1 MAGFPRRARPWWMAA
16 MAGLVVAAAT
26 AAPPAAAAQAVS
38 AAAQQP
44 GLATQQAGLWVTNGP
59 VRASLLVGS
68 TLFIGGDFTYE
79 GPATGH
85 AVALDPSS
93 GAARAPFP
101 RIGGTVTA
109 IVSDGAGGW
118 FAGGTLT
125 TAGGLSLGDLVH
137 IRSDG
142 SVDPSFA
149 PRPGPDPTA
158 PRIVTALAL
167 ANGVLYVGGTFTTIG
182 GQPRAAVAALDPVTG
197 AVQAWNPALGFDPN
211 FGPPEVEALA
221 AGGGVVYIGGR
232 FVSAGGASDVALG
245 GFDAATGRLVWN
257 PRTGWPGG
265 TLAEAL
271 AVSSDTVYAGAGLA
285 GTQVTSQVDA
295 FRAADASLRWQTSD
309 VASTL
314 ALAGGRLYAN
324 GSSFASSSSLY
335 ALDPG
340 TGAPIAW
347 DPHVTGT
354 HALTALGGTLYAGGS
369 FTTVSGAQRGD
380 LAAFD
385 AATGALL
392 GWNPNGD
399 GDVQAL
405 ANDGQSVVAGGQLN
419 SVGGVNHSYLAA
431 IDTATGK
438 ATGLDLGLDG
448 SVTAI
453 ASGGQTLF
461 IAGGFAHVQGQFRDF
476 LAEFNPGAGQVTSW
490 QPQGEFADNTPEAL
504 AVSTG
509 TVYVGGEF
517 SSYITPRGTVSRR
530 ALAAF
535 SRGTGK
541 LTSWNPSAD
550 GPVFTLA
557 LAGGLVYAGGLFEH
571 IGFTPR
577 NGVAAITAQ
586 GRATS
591 WNANVNL
598 TGQVNALQV
607 AGNTVYLGGS
617 FDTVAGQPR
626 VDLAAV
632 TTSSGALLPWAPNT
646 TAPFGT
652 VQTLAAGGNTVYVG
666 GNFLQLQGHIGLAAF
681 TADTGTL
688 TPFRADINPG
698 GEIATLAVAPDGT
711 LYAGGGFTDIAGS
724 DHDNLAAITP

>member
-1 MAGFPRRARPWWMAA
+1 MAA
-16 MAGLVVAAAT
+16 MAGLVLTAAT
-26 AAPPAAAAQAVS
+26 AAAPPTAAQAVS
-38 AAAQQP
+38 AATQQP
-44 GLATQQAGLWVTNGP
+44 GLATQQPGLWVTNGP

-93 GAARAPFP
+93 GAARTPFP

-109 IVSDGAGGW
+109 IAPDGSGGW
-118 FAGGTLT
+118 FVGGTLT
-125 TAGGLSLGDLVH
+125 TAGGLGLGDLVH

-158 PRIVTALAL
+158 PRIVTALAF
-167 ANGVLYVGGTFTTIG
+167 ANGVLYVGGEFTTIA
-182 GQPRAAVAALDPVTG
+182 GQPRVAVAALDPVTG
-197 AVQAWNPALGFDPN
+197 AAEAWNPALGFDPN

-221 AGGGVVYIGGR
+221 VGGGVVYIGGR
-232 FVSAGGASDVALG
+232 FVSAGGTSDVALG
-245 GFDAATGRLVWN
+245 GFDSATAQLVWN
-257 PRTGWPGG
+257 PQTGWPGG
-265 TLAEAL
+265 TLVDAL
-271 AVSSDTVYAGAGLA
+271 AVSSDTVYAGAGLS
-285 GTQVTSQVDA
+285 GTQVASQTDA

-309 VASTL
+309 IANTL
-314 ALAGGRLYAN
+314 VLAGGRLYAN

-335 ALDPG
+335 ALDPD

-347 DPHVTGT
+347 DPQVTGT

-369 FTTVSGAQRGD
+369 FDSVSGAQRGD

-385 AATGALL
+385 AASGALL

-399 GDVQAL
+399 GDVGVL
-405 ANDGQSVVAGGQLN
+405 ANDGHTVVAGGQLN
-419 SVGGVNHSYLAA
+419 SVGGVNHRYLAA
-431 IDTATGK
+431 IDTTTGE

-461 IAGGFAHVQGQFRDF
+461 IVGGFGHVQGQFRDF
-476 LAEFNPGAGQVTSW
+476 LAEFNPATGLVTSW

-504 AVSTG
+504 AVNAG

-517 SSYITPRGTVSRR
+517 SRFITSRGTVIRR

-535 SRGTGK
+535 ARKTGK

-557 LAGGLVYAGGLFEH
+557 LAGGLIYAGGLFEH
-571 IGFTPR
+571 IGLTPR
-577 NGVAAITAQ
+577 NGIAAITAQ
-586 GRATS
+586 GAATS
-591 WNANVNL
+591 WNANVDL
-598 TGQVNALQV
+598 TGQVNALQIV
-607 AGNTVYLGGS
+607 GPTVYFGGS
-617 FDTVAGQPR
+617 FDTVAGQSR

-632 TTSSGALLPWAPNT
+632 TTSTGALLPWAPNT
-646 TAPFGT
+646 SPPFGT
-652 VQTLAAGGNTVYVG
+652 VQTLIAGGNTAYAG
-666 GNFLQLQGHIGLAAF
+666 GNFLNLQGHTGLAAF
-681 TADTGTL
+681 TADTGIL

-698 GEIATLAVAPDGT
+698 GEIATLAITSDGT
-711 LYAGGGFTDIAGS
+711 LYVGGGFTDIAGS

>member
-1 MAGFPRRARPWWMAA
+1 MT
-16 MAGLVVAAAT
+16 GLVVAAAT
-26 AAPPAAAAQAVS
+26 AALLASPATQTAS
-38 AAAQQP
+38 AATQQP
-44 GLATQQAGLWVTNGP
+44 GFWVTNGP

-93 GAARAPFP
+93 GAARTPFP

-109 IVSDGAGGW
+109 IVFDGSGGW
-118 FAGGTLT
+118 FVGGTLT

-149 PRPGPDPTA
+149 PRPGPDTTA
-158 PRIVTALAL
+158 PQTVTALAF
-167 ANGVLYVGGTFTTIG
+167 ANGVLYVGGRFSTIA
-182 GQPRAAVAALDPVTG
+182 GQPRAGVAALNPVTG
-197 AVQAWNPALGFDPN
+197 AAEAWNPALGFDPN
-211 FGPPEVEALA
+211 FGPPEVDALTVS
-221 AGGGVVYIGGR
+221 GGVVYIGGR
-232 FVSAGGASDVALG
+232 FLSAGGVSDVALG
-245 GFDAATGRLVWN
+245 GFDASTGRLVWH
-257 PRTGWPGG
+257 PQQGWPGG
-265 TLAEAL
+265 TLVDAL
-271 AVSSDTVYAGAGLA
+271 AASSDTVYAGVGIS
-285 GTQVTSQVDA
+285 GVQVTVQVDA
-295 FRAADASLRWQTSD
+295 FRVADASLRWQTS
-309 VASTL
+309 ANANTL
-314 ALAGGRLYAN
+314 VLADGRLYAN
-324 GSSFASSSSLY
+324 GGSPASSSSLY
-335 ALDPG
+335 ALDPS

-347 DPHVTGT
+347 DPQVTGT
-354 HALTALGGTLYAGGS
+354 HALTALGGTLYVGGS
-369 FTTVSGAQRGD
+369 FSSASGAQRGD

-385 AATGALL
+385 AASGALL

-405 ANDGQSVVAGGQLN
+405 ANDGHTVVAGGQLN
-419 SVGGVNHSYLAA
+419 SVGGVNHQYLAA
-431 IDTATGK
+431 IDTTTGK
-438 ATGLDLGLDG
+438 ATSLDLGLDG

-453 ASGGQTLF
+453 ASGGQTLY

-476 LAEFNPGAGQVTSW
+476 LAEFNPATGQVTSW
-490 QPQGEFADNTPEAL
+490 QPQAEFADNTPEAL
-504 AVSTG
+504 AVSTS

-517 SSYITPRGTVSRR
+517 NQLITSRGSVSRR
-530 ALAAF
+530 GLAAF
-535 SRGTGK
+535 ARNTGK

-550 GPVFTLA
+550 GPVFTLG
-557 LAGGLVYAGGLFEH
+557 LAGGLIYAGGLFEH

-598 TGQVNALQV
+598 TGQVNALQI

-617 FDTVAGQPR
+617 FDTLAGQSR
-626 VDLAAV
+626 TDLAAV

-646 TAPFGT
+646 TPPFGT
-652 VQTLAAGGNTVYVG
+652 VQTLLASGNTVYAG
-666 GNFLQLQGHIGLAAF
+666 GNFLQLQGHTGLAAF
-681 TADTGTL
+681 TAGTGTL

-698 GEIATLAVAPDGT
+698 GEVATLATAPSGT

-724 DHDNLAAITP
+724 NHDNLAAITP

>member
-1 MAGFPRRARPWWMAA
+1 MT
-16 MAGLVVAAAT
+16 GLVVAAAT
-26 AAPPAAAAQAVS
+26 AAPLASPATQTAS

-44 GLATQQAGLWVTNGP
+44 GLWVTNGP

-85 AVALDPSS
+85 AVALDPAS
-93 GAARAPFP
+93 GAARTPFP

-109 IVSDGAGGW
+109 IVSDGSGGW
-118 FAGGTLT
+118 FVGGTLT
-125 TAGGLSLGDLVH
+125 TAGGLNLGDLVH

-149 PRPGPDPTA
+149 PRPGPDPTM
-158 PRIVTALAL
+158 PGIVSALAL
-167 ANGVLYVGGTFTTIG
+167 SNGVLYAGGRFTTIG
-182 GQPRAAVAALDPVTG
+182 GQPRTAVAALNPVTG
-197 AVQAWNPALGFDPN
+197 AAEAWNPALGIDPN
-211 FGPPEVEALA
+211 FGPAEVDTLA
-221 AGGGVVYIGGR
+221 VSGGVVYIGGR
-232 FVSAGGASDVALG
+232 FTSAGGTGDVAIG
-245 GFDAATGRLVWN
+245 GFDAVTGQLVWN

-271 AVSSDTVYAGAGLA
+271 AVSADTVYVGAGLS

-295 FRAADASLRWQTSD
+295 FRTADASLRWQTSAL
-309 VASTL
+309 ASSL
-314 ALAGGRLYAN
+314 VLAGGRLYAN
-324 GSSFASSSSLY
+324 GGSLVSSSSLY
-335 ALDPG
+335 ALDPS

-347 DPHVTGT
+347 DPQVTGT
-354 HALTALGGTLYAGGS
+354 HSLTALGGTLYVGGS
-369 FTTVSGAQRGD
+369 FSSASGAQRGD

-385 AATGALL
+385 AASGALL

-399 GDVQAL
+399 GDVGAL
-405 ANDGQSVVAGGQLN
+405 ANDGHTVVAGGQLN
-419 SVGGVNHSYLAA
+419 SVGGVNHQYLAA

-453 ASGGQTLF
+453 ASGGQTLY

-476 LAEFNPGAGQVTSW
+476 LAEFNPVTGQVTSW
-490 QPQGEFADNTPEAL
+490 QPQGEFADNIPEAL

-517 SSYITPRGTVSRR
+517 NQYITSRGTVSRR
-530 ALAAF
+530 GLAAF
-535 SRGTGK
+535 ARNTGK

-557 LAGGLVYAGGLFEH
+557 LAGGLIYAGGLFEH

-591 WNANVNL
+591 WNAQVDL
-598 TGQVNALQV
+598 TGQVNALQI
-607 AGNTVYLGGS
+607 AGSTVYLGGS
-617 FDTVAGQPR
+617 FDTLAGQSR

-646 TAPFGT
+646 TPPFGT
-652 VQTLAAGGNTVYVG
+652 VQTLAANGNTVYAG
-666 GNFLQLQGHIGLAAF
+666 GNFLQLQGHTGLAAF
-681 TADTGTL
+681 TAGTGTL

-698 GEIATLAVAPDGT
+698 GEIATLATAPSGT

>member
-1 MAGFPRRARPWWMAA
+1 MAGIPRRARPWRMAA
-16 MAGLVVAAAT
+16 TAGLVVAAAT
-26 AAPPAAAAQAVS
+26 AAPSAS
-38 AAAQQP
+38 AATQAAGATTMQP
-44 GLATQQAGLWVTNGP
+44 GLWITNGP

-85 AVALDPSS
+85 AVALDPAS
-93 GAARAPFP
+93 GAARTPFP

-109 IVSDGAGGW
+109 IAPDGSGGW
-118 FAGGTLT
+118 FVGGTLT
-125 TAGGLSLGDLVH
+125 TAGGLSLGDLVR

-149 PRPGPDPTA
+149 PRPGPDPTM
-158 PRIVTALAL
+158 PGIVNALAL
-167 ANGVLYVGGTFTTIG
+167 SSGVLYVGGKFTTIG
-182 GQPRAAVAALDPVTG
+182 GQPWTAVAALDPVTG

-211 FGPPEVEALA
+211 FGPPEVDALA
-221 AGGGVVYIGGR
+221 ASGGVVYIGGR
-232 FVSAGGASDVALG
+232 FVSAGGTSDVALG
-245 GFDAATGRLVWN
+245 GFNAGTAQLVWN
-257 PRTGWPGG
+257 PQTGWPGG

-271 AVSSDTVYAGAGLA
+271 AVSGDTVYAGAGIG
-285 GTQVTSQVDA
+285 GTGQVDA
-295 FRAADASLRWQTSD
+295 FRVADASLRWQTS
-309 VASTL
+309 AIARTL
-314 ALAGGRLYAN
+314 AMAGGRLYAN
-324 GSSFASSSSLY
+324 GFSPVSSSSLY
-335 ALDPG
+335 TLDPATG
-340 TGAPIAW
+340 TPIAW
-347 DPHVTGT
+347 DPQITGT
-354 HALTALGGTLYAGGS
+354 HALTALGGALYVGGW
-369 FTTVSGAQRGD
+369 FATASGAQRGD

-405 ANDGQSVVAGGQLN
+405 ADDGQTVVAGGELN
-419 SVGGVNHSYLAA
+419 SVGGVNHPYLAA

-461 IAGGFAHVQGQFRDF
+461 IAGGFAHVQGQFRDW
-476 LAEFNPGAGQVTSW
+476 LAEFNPATGQVTSW
-490 QPQGEFADNTPEAL
+490 QPQAEFADNTPEAL
-504 AVSTG
+504 AVTSS

-517 SSYITPRGTVSRR
+517 SAFHTSKGLVSRR

-535 SRGTGK
+535 SRKTGK

-550 GPVFTLA
+550 GPIFTMA
-557 LAGGLVYAGGLFEH
+557 LAGGLIYAGGTIEH

-577 NGVAAITAQ
+577 NGVAAITPQ
-586 GRATS
+586 GNATS

-598 TGQVNALQV
+598 TGSVDALQI

-617 FDTVAGQPR
+617 FDTVAGQSR

-646 TAPFGT
+646 SPPFGT
-652 VQTLAAGGNTVYVG
+652 VQTLSATGNTVYVG
-666 GNFLQLQGHIGLAAF
+666 GNFLRLQGHIGLAAF

-688 TPFRADINPG
+688 TPFQADAN
-698 GEIATLAVAPDGT
+698 
-711 LYAGGGFTDIAGS
+711 
-724 DHDNLAAITP
+724 

>member
-1 MAGFPRRARPWWMAA
+1 

-26 AAPPAAAAQAVS
+26 AAPPAAAAPAVS
-38 AAAQQP
+38 ATTQQP
-44 GLATQQAGLWVTNGP
+44 GLWVTNGP
-59 VRASLLVGS
+59 VRASLPVGS
-68 TLFIGGDFTYE
+68 TLYIGGDFTYE

-85 AVALDPSS
+85 AVALDPAT
-93 GAARAPFP
+93 GAARTPFP

-109 IVSDGAGGW
+109 IVSDGSGGW

-125 TAGGLSLGDLVH
+125 TAGGLNLGDLVH

-149 PRPGPDPTA
+149 PRPGPDPTM

-167 ANGVLYVGGTFTTIG
+167 ANGVLYVGGRFTTIA
-182 GQPRAAVAALDPVTG
+182 GQPRTAVAALNPVTG
-197 AVQAWNPALGFDPN
+197 AAEAWNPPLGFDPN
-211 FGPPEVEALA
+211 FGPPEVDALA
-221 AGGGVVYIGGR
+221 VGGGVVYIGGR
-232 FVSAGGASDVALG
+232 FVSAGGTSDVALG
-245 GFDAATGRLVWN
+245 GFDAGTAQLVWN

-265 TLAEAL
+265 TLVEAL
-271 AVSSDTVYAGAGLA
+271 AVSSDTVYAGAGLS

-295 FRAADASLRWQTSD
+295 FRTADAALRWQTSAI
-309 VASTL
+309 ASTL

-347 DPHVTGT
+347 DPQVTGT

-369 FTTVSGAQRGD
+369 FTTASGAQRGD

-385 AATGALL
+385 AASGALL

-399 GDVQAL
+399 GDVGVL
-405 ANDGQSVVAGGQLN
+405 ANDGYTVVAGGQLN
-419 SVGGVNHSYLAA
+419 SVGGVNHPYLAA

-476 LAEFNPGAGQVTSW
+476 LAEFNPGTGQVTSW
-490 QPQGEFADNTPEAL
+490 KPQGEFADNTPEAL
-504 AVSTG
+504 AVTTS

-517 SSYITPRGTVSRR
+517 NSFITSRGTVSRR
-530 ALAAF
+530 GLAAF
-535 SRGTGK
+535 ARNTGK

-557 LAGGLVYAGGLFEH
+557 LAGGLIYAGGTFEH

-577 NGVAAITAQ
+577 NGIAAITAQ

-598 TGQVNALQV
+598 TGQVNALQI
-607 AGNTVYLGGS
+607 AGNTVYLGGN
-617 FDTVAGQPR
+617 FDTVAGQSR

-632 TTSSGALLPWAPNT
+632 TTNSGALLPWAPNT
-646 TAPFGT
+646 SPPFGT
-652 VQTLAAGGNTVYVG
+652 VQTLIAGGNTVYVG

-681 TADTGTL
+681 TAGTGTL

-698 GEIATLAVAPDGT
+698 GEIATLALAPDGT